1 MRTRK
6 KTKRCIYSDSC
17 FKCPL
22 SDCRMNTPAQLN
34 CLPLDF
40 EPDTK
45 NFKVVKAHGYAI
57 GICKGRAARSEHSV
71 TALRAQ
77 SHAACG
83 GRGVYAKAVLDRRI
97 REIVGEDNFS
107 PFNERDGRG

>member
-1 MRTRK
+1 MRKRE

-45 NFKVVKAHGYAI
+45 NFKVVEDSKADDEI
-57 GICKGRAARSEHSV
+57 
-71 TALRAQ
+71 
-77 SHAACG
+77 
-83 GRGVYAKAVLDRRI
+83 VYAKSVLDRRI

-107 PFNERDGRG
+107 PFDERYGRR